1 MKYVEKAGLIKF
13 DFLGLTTLSII
24 NDTVKLIRESF
35 ARAFLY
41 NEIPMNDKKTF
52 EST

>member
-24 NDTVKLIRESF
+24 QEATKLINKDNR
-35 ARAFLY
+35 
-41 NEIPMNDKKTF
+41 
-52 EST
+52 

>member
-24 NDTVKLIRESF
+24 QDAIKLI
-35 ARAFLY
+35 
-41 NEIPMNDKKTF
+41 KKNNQILI
-52 EST
+52 